1 MVSARLTCRACCY
14 HVSRALNQTRNIWPS
29 NILCIFRK
37 GACEN
42 CGALTHKTKECTER
56 PRGKGARW
64 TKKDISSDEVVQ
76 DVSGLGYAGKRDRWN
91 GYDANG
97 HVSMFQ
103 RFEALEEQRKEVRQ
117 QVIEDKLLKGE
128 TDALEEDE
136 ARDTLGDATIG
147 QKVMRC

>member
-1 MVSARLTCRACCY
+1 M
-14 HVSRALNQTRNIWPS
+14 
-29 NILCIFRK
+29 
-37 GACEN
+37 
-42 CGALTHKTKECTER
+42 
-56 PRGKGARW
+56 
-64 TKKDISSDEVVQ
+64 Q

-117 QVIEDKLLKGE
+117 QLIEDKLLKGE

>member
-1 MVSARLTCRACCY
+1 MHSTKPETFGAC
-14 HVSRALNQTRNIWPS
+14 

-147 QKVMRC
+147 QKVM